1 MALNEDYWWNSSPK
15 ISSNSN
21 TGINSYNG
29 ANSSV
34 INNTG
39 SNDNGLGALNMNLFK
54 TSTSNDNSGIIGA
67 GSYEDQL
74 KSAQLEGLQTGN
86 ELNKLN
92 IANATPSTMTLDQ
105 AEGLGGV
112 YDWATANRGGG
123 SSYAK
128 TGLGV
133 LSAATD
139 LWSAYNDN
147 KYKDKMA
154 KLADRQQSVYEDQLA
169 KQEAKQA
176 KAQAAY
182 DAAQNA

>member
-15 ISSNSN
+15 ISNS
-21 TGINSYNG
+21 T
-29 ANSSV
+29 
-34 INNTG
+34 NTG
-39 SNDNGLGALNMNLFK
+39 SNDNGLGTLNMNLFK
-54 TSTSNDNSGIIGA
+54 SNNSNDNSGIIGA

-74 KSAQLEGLQTGN
+74 KSAQIDLTKSQIT
-86 ELNKLN
+86 
-92 IANATPSTMTLDQ
+92 ANNAQADWAKGSDMTFDQ

-133 LSAATD
+133 LGVATD
-139 LWSAYNDN
+139 AWAAYNDN

-154 KLADRQQSVYEDQLA
+154 KLADRQQKVYEDQLA

-182 DAAQNA
+182 DAAQTA